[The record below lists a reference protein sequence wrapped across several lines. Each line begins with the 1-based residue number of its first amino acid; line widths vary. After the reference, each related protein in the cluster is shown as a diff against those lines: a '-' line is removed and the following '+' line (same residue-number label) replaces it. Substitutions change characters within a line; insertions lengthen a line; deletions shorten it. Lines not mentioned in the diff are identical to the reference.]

1 MRTGVGRSA
10 LPLPRPEASCTD
22 VQGLLLP
29 RAWWALYNHHV
40 CLERQGNWD
49 FGCSYV
55 LSLCVLCIFF

>member
-29 RAWWALYNHHV
+29 RAWWALHNRHV
-40 CLERQGNWD
+40 CLER
-49 FGCSYV
+49 
-55 LSLCVLCIFF
+55 